1 MKIEFWISSAAVTT
15 VASLISAILSA
26 LIARK
31 TAVTTANKEI
41 EKMKLSWEREDTVSS
56 DDEFAE
62 MAKEVAGFVVLS
74 NGCNDYNALRAI
86 AAVRIKETGE
96 VLRILNDLYVAVQ
109 SDDFSRADALLR
121 EATEARKNQR
131 SKAR

>member
-1 MKIEFWISSAAVTT
+1 MKIEFWISSAAVTA

-62 MAKEVAGFVVLS
+62 MAKEVAGFVALS
-74 NGCNDYNALRAI
+74 NGGNDYNALRAI
-86 AAVRIKETGE
+86 ATVRIKETGE
-96 VLRILNDLYVAVQ
+96 VSRILNDLYVAVQ
-109 SDDFSRADALLR
+109 SDDFSRADILLR
-121 EATEARKNQR
+121 EATEVRKKQM
-131 SKAR
+131 SKPR